1 MDYAEL
7 HAHSHFSLLD
17 GASAPEALVAHAKEI
32 GLRALAITDHDSL
45 AGVIQFWT
53 AAQRAGLHAVIG
65 SEVTLADGQHLT
77 LLAEN
82 QTGYAHLCRLLTQA
96 RGCLSTSPIGGE
108 EWPGK
113 TPPETTWEAL
123 AQHAAG
129 LLALSGCRR
138 GPVMGALAQRQPEQ
152 ALQAAARLR
161 DLFGPDHVWI
171 ELQHH
176 ELPDDDR
183 LIRESLA
190 LAERLALP
198 CVATNDVHYATP
210 QECLLRDALIAIGH
224 NQSLTEA
231 RRAGLLPANHTAAL
245 KSADE
250 MARRFGELPQ
260 ALHNSLEIAARCN
273 VSLDFSKR
281 RIPDY
286 VVPDGQ
292 SELAYLYQLCHDR
305 LPRRYPNLTARVL
318 QQLAHE
324 LAVIEQTGL
333 AGYFLT
339 VWDITNFAQQ
349 NGIRYQGRGSAAG
362 SVVAYLLG
370 ISAVDPIEHNLLFE
384 RFLSADRFTAPDVD
398 VDFASD
404 RREEVIQYVYQRYGA
419 DHVAMVCNTVTYQ
432 ARSAVRD
439 LGKALG
445 FPMPVI
451 DRLAKSLDTHSTTQ
465 AAEVIRQQVPEGERA
480 AQHPLLL
487 LADLMQQIDGCPR
500 HLSIHVGGM
509 VITALPLNEVVPLE
523 RATMPNRVICQ
534 WDKNSVEDAGLIK
547 IDILSLRTLG
557 MLSEALELAGNPE
570 LPTRFD
576 DPALYAMLQ
585 KADTIGTFQVESR
598 AQQQLLPRLKPERFE
613 DIVIQVAIVRP
624 GPIHGDSVHPFLRRR
639 AGEELVQ
646 YLHPLLKP
654 ILEETLGVIIYQEQ
668 AVRIAMALAGFT
680 PGEADH
686 LRRCLGR
693 YGGGELTPALR
704 EIGERFLAG
713 ATRAGIDDA
722 TAAAIFVQLSHFAG
736 YGLCKSHASS
746 FALLAYFT
754 LWLKHYYP
762 AAFYCA
768 LLNHEPLG
776 FYSPEV
782 VIGDAR
788 RHGTTFLP
796 PDVRFSDWKYTLAQN
811 DVPGGVPLSP
821 IRIGLQS
828 VAGLGEQGWLRIAE
842 ARGQA
847 PFTDLRDL
855 CQRTRLPQAALSDLI
870 RAGTCDAFGER
881 RQLLWALGEIDYRPE
896 ELPLVAPITPVD
908 LPDLDDLEQIRWEYE
923 LLGFSPN
930 GQIVG
935 RYRTLLQR
943 AGALHIA
950 EAKQRKAESWVRVGG
965 MVVIKQHPPT
975 ARGVVFLSLEDE
987 SGLVDIIV
995 QPATYERLKPLLR
1008 NERFLIIDG
1017 ILQQASGAVS
1027 ILLTRANALFK
1038 QDAPGAAYARISL

>member
-17 GASAPEALVAHAKEI
+17 GASSPEALVTRAKEI
-32 GLRALAITDHDSL
+32 GLSALALSDHDSL
-45 AGVIQFWT
+45 AGVIQFWS
-53 AAQRAGLHAVIG
+53 AAQRAELHAVIG
-65 SEVTLADGQHLT
+65 SEVTLTDGQHLT

-82 QTGYAHLCRLLTQA
+82 QTGYANLCQLLTLA
-96 RGCLSTSPIGGE
+96 HGCLATTLTDE
-108 EWPGK
+108 AEWPGK
-113 TPPETTWEAL
+113 ATPEIGWEAL
-123 AQHAAG
+123 AQHSTG
-129 LLALSGCRR
+129 LLALSGCRCGR
-138 GPVMGALAQRQPEQ
+138 VTSALLERQPGQ
-152 ALQAAARLR
+152 ALQAATHLR
-161 DLFGPDHVWI
+161 ELFGRDRVWI

-176 ELPDDDR
+176 ELPADAR

-190 LAERLALP
+190 IARQLDLP
-198 CVATNDVHYATP
+198 CVVTNDVHYATP
-210 QECLLRDALIAIGH
+210 AQSLLRDALIAIGH

-231 RRAGLLPANHTAAL
+231 RRAGLLPANHSAYL
-245 KSADE
+245 KPASE
-250 MARRFGELPQ
+250 MARYFGEVPQ
-260 ALHNSLEIAARCN
+260 ALRNSVDIAARCN

-281 RIPDY
+281 RIPDFP
-286 VVPDGQ
+286 VPNGQ
-292 SELAYLYQLCHDR
+292 SEFAYLYQLCHDN
-305 LPRRYPNLTARVL
+305 LPRRYPHLTAKVL
-318 QQLAHE
+318 QQLTHE

-339 VWDITNFAQQ
+339 VWDMVRFAHE

-384 RFLSADRFTAPDVD
+384 RFLSTHRFTAPDVD

-404 RREEVIQYVYQRYGA
+404 RREEVIQYVYRRYGA

-445 FPMPVI
+445 FPAPVI
-451 DRLAKSLDTHSTTQ
+451 DRLAKSLDTHSTAQ
-465 AAEVIRQQVPEGERA
+465 AAESIRQQVPEA
-480 AQHPLLL
+480 DAPPNHPLLL
-487 LADLMQQIDGCPR
+487 LADLMRQIDGCPR

-509 VITALPLNEVVPLE
+509 IITALPLNEVVPLE

-557 MLSEALELAGNPE
+557 MLDEALALAGSPE
-570 LPTRFD
+570 LPTKFD
-576 DPALYAMLQ
+576 DPDIYAMLQ

-624 GPIHGDSVHPFLRRR
+624 GPIHGDSVHPFLQRR
-639 AGEELVQ
+639 AGQELVQ
-646 YLHPLLKP
+646 YLHPCLKP

-668 AVRIAMALAGFT
+668 AIKIAMALAGFT

-704 EIGERFLAG
+704 EIGEHFIAG
-713 ATRAGIDDA
+713 AIQRGVDSA
-722 TAAAIFVQLSHFAG
+722 TAAAVFIQLSHFAG

-746 FALLAYFT
+746 FALLAYYT
-754 LWLKHYYP
+754 LWLKRYYP

-788 RHGTTFLP
+788 RHGIVFLP
-796 PDVRFSDWKYTLAQN
+796 PDIGLSDWKYTLAQHGLP
-811 DVPGGVPLSP
+811 DAASSSP
-821 IRIGLQS
+821 IRIGLQT
-828 VAGLGEQGWLRIAE
+828 VAGLGEQGWQRIAE
-842 ARGQA
+842 AREAA

-855 CQRTRLPQAALSDLI
+855 CQRTYLPQATLSDLI
-870 RAGTCDAFGER
+870 RAGVCDAFGDR
-881 RQLLWALGEIDYRPE
+881 RHLLWALGEIDYHPE
-896 ELPLVAPITPVD
+896 ELPLIAPVTPVD
-908 LPDLDDLEQIRWEYE
+908 LPELDDLEQTRWEYE

-935 RYRTLLQR
+935 QYRADLQR
-943 AGALHIA
+943 AGALCIA
-950 EAKQRKAESWVRVGG
+950 EARQRKADRWVRVGG

-975 ARGVVFLSLEDE
+975 ARGMVFISLEDE
-987 SGLVDIIV
+987 TGLVDVIV
-995 QPATYERLKPLLR
+995 QPATYERLKPVLR
-1008 NERFLIIDG
+1008 NESFLIVDG
-1017 ILQQASGAVS
+1017 VLQQASGSIS
-1027 ILLTRANALFK
+1027 ILLIRALAMHSK
-1038 QDAPGAAYARISL
+1038 WE